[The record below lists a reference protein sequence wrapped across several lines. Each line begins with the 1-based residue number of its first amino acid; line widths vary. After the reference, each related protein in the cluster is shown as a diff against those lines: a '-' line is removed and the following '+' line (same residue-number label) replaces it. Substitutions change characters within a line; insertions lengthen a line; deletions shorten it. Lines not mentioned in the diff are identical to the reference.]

1 MKEMQSMVEWLH
13 EHPSRIIMI
22 KPAGYFDQDGTWVGR
37 KDRATFTLVTRLP
50 DGRKVQSSVEVL
62 DEMMIE
68 PMASDMIVHN
78 AKLAVGCLLNK
89 EAKDGLH
96 EGQVD

>member
-1 MKEMQSMVEWLH
+1 MGEMQSMVEWLH

-37 KDRATFTLVTRLP
+37 NGRATFTLVTRLP

-62 DEMMIE
+62 DEVMIE
-68 PMASDMIVHN
+68 PLASDMIVLN
-78 AKLAVGCLLNK
+78 AKTAISALLAS
-89 EAKDGLH
+89 EPT
-96 EGQVD
+96 